1 MDIKIVNVNSFLSM
15 EIIEWVKMHLCIYV
29 QLITLP
35 NVETFETNIQR
46 FSINLD
52 VIIDAFNYLN
62 LIN

>member
-1 MDIKIVNVNSFLSM
+1 M

-35 NVETFETNIQR
+35 SVETFETNIQR

-52 VIIDAFNYLN
+52 VIIDTFNYLN

>member
-1 MDIKIVNVNSFLSM
+1 M

-35 NVETFETNIQR
+35 GVETNIQR
-46 FSINLD
+46 FSINLH
-52 VIIDAFNYLN
+52 VIIDTFNYLN

>member
-1 MDIKIVNVNSFLSM
+1 M

-35 NVETFETNIQR
+35 GVETFETNIQR
-46 FSINLD
+46 FSINID
-52 VIIDAFNYLN
+52 DIIDTSNYLN

>member
-1 MDIKIVNVNSFLSM
+1 M
-15 EIIEWVKMHLCIYV
+15 EIIEWVKVHLCIYV
-29 QLITLP
+29 QFITLP

-52 VIIDAFNYLN
+52 VIIDTCNYLN